1 MKQYDHP
8 GILGLFLSSLL
19 TFCFASTP
27 NVIVS
32 VGGESWMAKRG
43 LFGSKE
49 DISGDLIHSPDSDP
63 LMCNYDPEQDPTPVS
78 GRKIMLIP
86 RGTCTF
92 KKKAY
97 AARQQFGVAGVLIYD
112 TLSSKYMW
120 NETTQRVDFP
130 QAQTHYECENGFG
143 TLDFGSVILDPPEY
157 NATVMDPLLIGCN
170 LQKTRNQC
178 DSGICLITCLLYTSP
193 SPRD

>member
-78 GRKIMLIP
+78 GTKIMLIP

-97 AARQQFGVAGVLIYD
+97 AARQQFGVSGVLIYD
-112 TLSSKYMW
+112 TLSSKYAW

-130 QAQTHYECENGFG
+130 QPQTHYE
-143 TLDFGSVILDPPEY
+143 
-157 NATVMDPLLIGCN
+157 
-170 LQKTRNQC
+170 
-178 DSGICLITCLLYTSP
+178 
-193 SPRD
+193 